1 MVSSSLTVV
10 FLVAVNLIPLF
21 GVLFLGWG
29 LFAIMVLYW
38 LENGIVGLL
47 NLPKSPLPAAL
58 WSGLGPAAR
67 PDRTRCRVWSVAYP

>member
-38 LENGIVGLL
+38 LENGIVGLFD
-47 NLPKSPLPAAL
+47 LPKIAL
-58 WSGLGPAAR
+58 ASAPVAGPRPGGLA
-67 PDRTRCRVWSVAYP
+67 